1 MTNNIKT
8 YREKNEKCVSKVTQI
23 LTYMYLVY
31 WLWFLVCWYG
41 KVLLSNNNFINVFV
55 VFPVGST
62 NSRPPSRSVQV
73 TTRLPGDEKL
83 GFEGAVA
90 ALGISDF

>member
-1 MTNNIKT
+1 MKSATPENLISTFKKTGIFPLNRDIIDSNIFAPA
-8 YREKNEKCVSKVTQI
+8 E
-23 LTYMYLVY
+23 
-31 WLWFLVCWYG
+31 
-41 KVLLSNNNFINVFV
+41 

-83 GFEGAVA
+83 GFEGEEFL
-90 ALGISDF
+90 LGY

>member
-1 MTNNIKT
+1 M
-8 YREKNEKCVSKVTQI
+8 
-23 LTYMYLVY
+23 
-31 WLWFLVCWYG
+31 
-41 KVLLSNNNFINVFV
+41 LSNNKFINVFV

-90 ALGISDF
+90 ALGMSDF

>member
-1 MTNNIKT
+1 M
-8 YREKNEKCVSKVTQI
+8 
-23 LTYMYLVY
+23 
-31 WLWFLVCWYG
+31 
-41 KVLLSNNNFINVFV
+41 
-55 VFPVGST
+55 GST

-90 ALGISDF
+90 ALGKLNEKKKIILYVYLSMISLKAFIEEKGKDTGL

>member
-1 MTNNIKT
+1 MT
-8 YREKNEKCVSKVTQI
+8 
-23 LTYMYLVY
+23 
-31 WLWFLVCWYG
+31 
-41 KVLLSNNNFINVFV
+41 

-90 ALGISDF
+90 ALGKIDDTFVIILFYAIFNNVLTIIFMIR

>member
-1 MTNNIKT
+1 MPGQFPSMLKLI
-8 YREKNEKCVSKVTQI
+8 Y
-23 LTYMYLVY
+23 
-31 WLWFLVCWYG
+31 FLLYNSCCWYG
-41 KVLLSNNNFINVFV
+41 KVFLSNNKFIDVFV

-90 ALGISDF
+90 ALGMSDF